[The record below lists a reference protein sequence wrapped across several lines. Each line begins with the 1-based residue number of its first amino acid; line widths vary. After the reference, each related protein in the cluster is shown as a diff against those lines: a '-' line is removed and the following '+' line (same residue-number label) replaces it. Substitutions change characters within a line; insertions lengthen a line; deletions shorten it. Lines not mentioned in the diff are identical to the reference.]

1 MHNSINHTTFG
12 LGSDM
17 MLSVKITNITWE
29 EKVIDFDNP
38 EGKIVT
44 PVGGTRKLE
53 FSVKSVMTGK
63 KETEKKGLMYYV
75 EEYLNLQTPEFR
87 EALFKEYQ
95 VASDTIDRLALSSS
109 VEPLDTS
116 IFYRILDM
124 INLDDL
130 KAYLTRAVVIP
141 KELKDEFV
149 QDNNG
154 MLNEVQTYTKKEYL
168 DLILMST
175 FIRFTLPVLGKYIQ
189 VKAPLMH
196 EHFKEYTFAK
206 IYQHYDRISKS
217 EAYKKLYAF
226 CAKAYS
232 RDRNSENDS
241 VRSIIYGIPKDETV
255 KWLFSAALILVV
267 ASLSTVNDS
276 GDKNIITKIFN
287 SILKSRIQKDTT
299 RTMIK
304 DKDATLSTKG
314 TEETQESKSE
324 SIRITASLMPGHV
337 EELNWSAD
345 SVAFIEKQ
353 MSTKNIII
361 DLELGERIF
370 AMLNSYSKGERFIV
384 PKSTFV
390 LLGWIFHGKLLHMDA
405 IKYLGKQYLFS
416 VICAAYSHLWVNG
429 FKDLALTLVSKC
441 PPEEDGTFNNNATN
455 RTKLT
460 EIVRNELDAFY
471 SIKKNKLTRLETQEL
486 SVAELGIN
494 ALSDIMFQESY
505 ITIAPIEHILEVKES
520 SSPVIVMESDLKLRL
535 AKLLIFINNR

>member
-1 MHNSINHTTFG
+1 MNSSINHITFG

-29 EKVIDFDNP
+29 EKIVDFENP
-38 EGKIVT
+38 DGKVVT
-44 PVGGTRKLE
+44 PVGGTKKLE
-53 FSVKSVMTGK
+53 FSVKSVMAGK
-63 KETEKKGLMYYV
+63 KEPEKRGLMYYV
-75 EEYLNLQTPEFR
+75 EEYLNLKTPEFR

-109 VEPLDTS
+109 VEPLDLS

-124 INLDDL
+124 INLEEL
-130 KAYLTRAVVIP
+130 KSFLTRVVVIP
-141 KELKDEFV
+141 KELKDEFIP
-149 QDNNG
+149 DENG
-154 MLNEVQTYTKKEYL
+154 MLNAVQTYTKKEYL
-168 DLILMST
+168 DLILMAT
-175 FIRFTLPVLGKYIQ
+175 FIKFTLPVLGKYIQ
-189 VKAPLMH
+189 VKALLMN

-206 IYQHYDRISKS
+206 VYQNYGRISKS
-217 EAYKKLYAF
+217 EAYQKLFAF
-226 CAKAYS
+226 CAKAYH
-232 RDRNSENDS
+232 RDRNNENDA
-241 VRSIIYGIPKDETV
+241 VRSILYGIPKDETIN
-255 KWLFSAALILVV
+255 WLFSAALILVV
-267 ASLSTVNDS
+267 ASLSTVNDTV
-276 GDKNIITKIFN
+276 DKNIITKIFN

-345 SVAFIEKQ
+345 SVAFIHKQ
-353 MSTKNIII
+353 MKNKNIVI
-361 DLELGERIF
+361 DLELGERVYAI
-370 AMLNSYSKGERFIV
+370 LSSYSKEERFIV

-390 LLGWIFHGKLLHMDA
+390 LLGWIFHGKLIHMDA
-405 IKYLGKQYLFS
+405 IRYLGKQYLFS
-416 VICAAYSHLWVNG
+416 AICAAYSHLWING
-429 FKDLALTLVSKC
+429 FKELALTLLSKC

-455 RTKLT
+455 RAKLT
-460 EIVRNELDAFY
+460 ELIRNELDASY

-505 ITIAPIEHILEVKES
+505 ITVAPIEHILEVKES
-520 SSPVIVMESDLKLRL
+520 QSPVIVMESDLKIKL